1 MQATPAHSLFEE
13 LVQKLTSEH
22 VQLLSKLNSLEIEN
36 MLLKERVLVK
46 GYPPQTHS
54 DDTECCDSR
63 GLGRRVEVHGPSEND
78 FRKQSVDDIREAE
91 LRDLRCELRK
101 AVLFENGP
109 SNSSS
114 DSSGDPVTDL
124 DAATTFVPAVD
135 ASVKHS
141 PTLVRGLHLPETLR
155 CTPSSP
161 TCPSPLKLPSPRCSD
176 DSAICD
182 CSSEDHWDRFVTT
195 EDFSMSS
202 VPEQGEEEERKTD
215 QRFSHSTRGPPSTFI
230 SDSHNPSIFWRKS
243 WAEPMRSWPNS
254 QCTSMVKLKADASRS
269 VRTFDSSVR
278 RGSRLTSRVVS
289 GEVTREDNFTKS
301 FVMRPDSMLRIVWDI
316 VSTVMVSYD
325 VIRMPLDL
333 VFSSSEAVAS
343 EVLDAIVTVFWTFD
357 IPCSFATGFHSAG
370 LVEMRPRKIARRYA
384 RSWLALDF
392 IIVVADWTLFII
404 ALHGGVEVV
413 PFMRLGKTARIVRM
427 LRAVRILRFAKFYRI
442 LSELFVHVKS
452 EQSRGIF
459 AILVMVTCIVLINHY
474 IACGWIWLGTLTV
487 CDGTWLENVDPAYG
501 EAYQYATAL
510 HWSLTQFTPASMD
523 VTATNI
529 LERTYSILVLLF
541 GLVTFTSFVSSIT
554 SSMTHLRKIRS
565 EPEKQEAILREYF
578 SQNKVTAE
586 LGQRILNFLWANH
599 FSIKKRLHEKDV
611 PILALLPDFLR
622 VKIREEL
629 HMSVIIRHP
638 FLMRYSALNVA
649 GVNEL
654 CHRGVEEV
662 SLIAGDELFS
672 TGSLASKMFFITGG
686 VMNYKH
692 TVPLLCCDVRNQDWA
707 CEPALWLKWVHVG
720 RLVAQ
725 TTVEVSS
732 LDASIFRETILK
744 HEMHLDFVMAYRRL
758 FIEMAPDSDICGD
771 SKKLERLVRI
781 AARECMYSCT
791 THLSSATNKVCDRL
805 SSKTLSSFV

>member
-1 MQATPAHSLFEE
+1 M
-13 LVQKLTSEH
+13 
-22 VQLLSKLNSLEIEN
+22 
-36 MLLKERVLVK
+36 
-46 GYPPQTHS
+46 G
-54 DDTECCDSR
+54 
-63 GLGRRVEVHGPSEND
+63 
-78 FRKQSVDDIREAE
+78 
-91 LRDLRCELRK
+91 
-101 AVLFENGP
+101 
-109 SNSSS
+109 
-114 DSSGDPVTDL
+114 
-124 DAATTFVPAVD
+124 
-135 ASVKHS
+135 
-141 PTLVRGLHLPETLR
+141 
-155 CTPSSP
+155 
-161 TCPSPLKLPSPRCSD
+161 
-176 DSAICD
+176 
-182 CSSEDHWDRFVTT
+182 
-195 EDFSMSS
+195 
-202 VPEQGEEEERKTD
+202 
-215 QRFSHSTRGPPSTFI
+215 
-230 SDSHNPSIFWRKS
+230 
-243 WAEPMRSWPNS
+243 
-254 QCTSMVKLKADASRS
+254 
-269 VRTFDSSVR
+269 
-278 RGSRLTSRVVS
+278 
-289 GEVTREDNFTKS
+289 
-301 FVMRPDSMLRIVWDI
+301 
-316 VSTVMVSYD
+316 
-325 VIRMPLDL
+325 
-333 VFSSSEAVAS
+333 
-343 EVLDAIVTVFWTFD
+343 
-357 IPCSFATGFHSAG
+357 
-370 LVEMRPRKIARRYA
+370 
-384 RSWLALDF
+384 
-392 IIVVADWTLFII
+392 
-404 ALHGGVEVV
+404 
-413 PFMRLGKTARIVRM
+413 
-427 LRAVRILRFAKFYRI
+427 
-442 LSELFVHVKS
+442 
-452 EQSRGIF
+452 QSRGIF

-529 LERTYSILVLLF
+529 LERTYSIVVLLF

-554 SSMTHLRKIRS
+554 SSMTHLRKTRS

-649 GVNEL
+649 
-654 CHRGVEEV
+654 
-662 SLIAGDELFS
+662 
-672 TGSLASKMFFITGG
+672 G